1 MHNHR
6 LRHDRITQWKEAHMD
21 KEAIQYFASH
31 VEDSEVADDYIDVSE
46 EFAFNEFKLY
56 CITIALI

>member
-1 MHNHR
+1 
-6 LRHDRITQWKEAHMD
+6 MD

>member
-1 MHNHR
+1 MIELHNGKKH
-6 LRHDRITQWKEAHMD
+6 IWI
-21 KEAIQYFASH
+21 IQYFASH